1 MSGSIKWAPTLCTMC
16 SVILSKERSRK
27 TFILRSTTQT
37 SSEWRTAPWFLL
49 MPTYYTRFPL
59 LSGLMDPPESLQGE
73 GTRLPNSNS
82 AEVFLSTGQPAAQSV
97 CLPAWPACQPISSCS
112 LCVCRGFFPLP
123 AMSAHFLFLY
133 RGLCQAVRASKQ
145 PSATACMG
153 LSQRDKRHFLHLLP
167 SQQQEKTET
176 TLHGL
181 SD

>member
-49 MPTYYTRFPL
+49 MPIYYTRFPL

-97 CLPAWPACQPISSCS
+97 CLPACLPVSQYLAVH
-112 LCVCRGFFPLP
+112 CVCVGDPSPNERSFPFSLQRTLP
-123 AMSAHFLFLY
+123 GS
-133 RGLCQAVRASKQ
+133 QSERA
-145 PSATACMG
+145 A
-153 LSQRDKRHFLHLLP
+153 LSHC
-167 SQQQEKTET
+167 
-176 TLHGL
+176 LHGTQPA
-181 SD
+181 